1 MLVNYIKNVAIP
13 QRLWYYYLC
22 IQKGFAGMKKN
33 SVSLM
38 ILALLGV
45 MVYAYYFNKGF
56 QLAVSPIHCDMYAH
70 IGFAENFYLNPTEF
84 LKYWLKVPYCL
95 WHLIVKTLS
104 SRLGVELYH
113 AGAFVF
119 AVFGVLAY
127 TVNTLLVYSVI
138 KSLHYRHD
146 TEFAAVLGAALCFVG
161 PYNID
166 YLGDAY
172 LIAFSPNPMHNP
184 THMAVKAF
192 GMLTFMAGVD
202 MMRDYRSEER
212 LFFPGIRKLPL
223 LFGLFLFLST
233 VTKPTF
239 MYMLLP
245 AGVITVLTDLCISL
259 IRKKKESLPRI
270 GRTVL
275 RFFLASVPALIYLF
289 IEYLAFYYW
298 GNSAYHSSVIFTR
311 PLTVWHFTA
320 INVPMAILIGMCFPL
335 FMFLTDIRYF
345 LSSAEGR
352 LAAVGYAVGVLEFS
366 VLAESG
372 AGMDAANF
380 AWCMMAGMTVF
391 FAVGLSRLAF
401 LTLDGEASVAS
412 KIRIT
417 AAWVLFGLHI
427 YGFLSYYRVI

>member
-1 MLVNYIKNVAIP
+1 
-13 QRLWYYYLC
+13 
-22 IQKGFAGMKKN
+22 MKKN
-33 SVSLM
+33 SLSIM
-38 ILALLGV
+38 ILSVIGV
-45 MVYAYYFNKGF
+45 IVYAYYFTKGYE
-56 QLAVSPIHCDMYAH
+56 LAIAPIHCDMYVH

-84 LKYWLKVPYCL
+84 LKYWLKVPYCF

-104 SRLGVELYH
+104 SRMGVELYH

-127 TVNTLLVYSVI
+127 VVNTHLILGVI
-138 KSLHYRHD
+138 RNRRFEHE
-146 TEFAAVLGAALCFVG
+146 TVFAAVLGAALCFVG

-192 GMLTFMAGVD
+192 GMLTAMAGID
-202 MMRDYRSEER
+202 MIREYRSEER
-212 LFFPGIRKLPL
+212 LFFPGIKKLPV
-223 LFGLFLFLST
+223 LFGVFLFLST

-245 AGVITVLTDLCISL
+245 AGVLAVLTDLIISL
-259 IRKKKESLPRI
+259 IRKEQKDRLPLI

-275 RFFLASVPALIYLF
+275 RFFLASIPSLVYLF
-289 IEYLAFYYW
+289 IEYLAFYSW
-298 GNSAYHSSVIFTR
+298 GNSVYHSSVIFTK

-320 INVPMAILIGMCFPL
+320 LSVPTAILIGMCFPL
-335 FMFLTDIRYF
+335 FMFVTDIKFF
-345 LSSAEGR
+345 LKTSEGR
-352 LAAVGYAVGVLEFS
+352 LAAISYAVGVLEFS

-380 AWCMMAGMTVF
+380 SWCMMAGMTVF
-391 FAVGLSRLAF
+391 FAVSLSRLADV
-401 LTLDGEASVAS
+401 TLDPGTGRLA
-412 KIRIT
+412 KFRI
-417 AAWVLFGLHI
+417 AIAWVLFALHV
-427 YGFLSYYRVI
+427 YGFLSYYKVIL